1 MSPHTVPTANF
12 AGCLCNERLWICIR
26 CLHKSQNV
34 YLTKKDPVTLHKPKM
49 DLIYLKKNPDPSQN
63 RYCNCTWKWH
73 LNHCRSKCYEHSVFS
88 IAACMHPFIHLFLL
102 PVAAVFIITDWI
114 ALVSLDLWESGNQKY
129 HQQMWLLPSFV
140 VFKGVLLCLIWN
152 GTALVLKVLGR

>member
-1 MSPHTVPTANF
+1 MSSQVTKCIPDQKRTCYTTQTQDGPHI
-12 AGCLCNERLWICIR
+12 L
-26 CLHKSQNV
+26 K
-34 YLTKKDPVTLHKPKM
+34 
-49 DLIYLKKNPDPSQN
+49 KKNPDPSQN

-73 LNHCRSKCYEHSVFS
+73 LNHCRSKWYEHSVFS

-152 GTALVLKVLGR
+152 GTALVLKVLGRKVWDITHAL